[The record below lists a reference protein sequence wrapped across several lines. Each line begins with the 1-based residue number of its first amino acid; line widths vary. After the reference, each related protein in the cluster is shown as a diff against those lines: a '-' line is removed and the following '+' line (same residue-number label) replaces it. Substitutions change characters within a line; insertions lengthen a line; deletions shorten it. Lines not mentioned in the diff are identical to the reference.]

1 MEEPVITPSHAP
13 LTYQSYKVIPQSDQ
27 FYQVLSTDLIL
38 TNEQMIR
45 SLEVQT
51 DMSYVQECIEMKN
64 ELIVFLLLEHWRKY
78 TLSESYRPKYT
89 DGEV

>member
-13 LTYQSYKVIPQSDQ
+13 LTYQSSDVIPQSDQ
-27 FYQVLSTDLIL
+27 FNQVLSTDPIL
-38 TNEQMIR
+38 NHEQLTR

-51 DMSYVQECIEMKN
+51 DMSYVQECIEMRK
-64 ELIVFLLLEHWRKY
+64 ERIVFLFLEHWRKY